1 MSAKA
6 ARIKQVE
13 ILGGWFVVV
22 GPHATPISGKFGS
35 RAEAQNW
42 LAERKADRDGG
53 METATPRRERR

>member
-1 MSAKA
+1 MSAV
-6 ARIKQVE
+6 RIKQVE
-13 ILGGWFVVV
+13 ILGGWFVVT

-42 LAERKADRDGG
+42 LAERKAPKRGGG